1 MFIKKSCKTVNGKKY
16 VNHLLVESVNTP
28 KGPRHKV
35 ICSLGNLDP
44 GPSEKWLRVA
54 QNIEKALSGQLPI
67 ESDPIVEQIVEKIKS
82 KQEVSDSAI
91 TGEDARWQ
99 TVDTETFSTEDARE
113 AGPVHVG
120 HQMWEKL
127 QLTEI
132 LKEAGLNERACQLTE
147 VMTIN
152 RLVEPSSE
160 LATVEW
166 LKRTALPDILGE
178 DIVIESPRSL
188 YRNMDRLH
196 PARAKIEASL
206 SERERTLFSLDDT
219 VLLYDLTSTF
229 FEGQSLKND
238 KAQHG
243 YSRDNRPD
251 CKQVVIGLVVNA
263 EGFPKGHEVF
273 DGNRSDTTTVDAMLD
288 ALDERSGGLSNGR
301 MIIVDR
307 GMSSR
312 ENLASI
318 RARGYH
324 YMVAMRQS
332 DRDEYLAELEDS
344 EGWLIFEKVRHGKYY
359 DTVLN
364 RIGLKRAS
372 GAAVN
377 AAKQKKVKSAQQKL
391 ARAKKSAESA
401 QDAGENE
408 EKALEKSLKAVELS
422 RELKLAEEE
431 LAREETLILCVSQG
445 RAQKDR
451 AIREKQE
458 KKLLLDLASLQQRVD
473 AGKLKPSKVHE
484 NIGRL
489 KERYSRV
496 FRYYNVTFDEITNK
510 ISYAENAEKK
520 ELAKELD
527 GSYIIRTDRND
538 LSDREIWQA
547 YMLLTRIEA
556 AFRDMKSPLGE
567 RPIYH
572 QTEHRVETHI
582 FICVLA
588 YHLLV
593 AIEKM
598 LRDGGSHD
606 SWETVRKTLRTH
618 QVVTTTFPTKSG
630 QSLKIRK
637 STTPEPTHTAL
648 YRMLKIPATVMTQR
662 RWWVPTDVPATT
674 PTS

>member
-1 MFIKKSCKTVNGKKY
+1 M
-16 VNHLLVESVNTP
+16 
-28 KGPRHKV
+28 
-35 ICSLGNLDP
+35 GNLDP
-44 GPSEKWLRVA
+44 GPSEKWLKVA
-54 QNIEKALSGQLPI
+54 QNIEKALGGQLLI
-67 ESDPIVEQIVEKIKS
+67 EPDPVVEQIVEKVKA
-82 KQEVSDSAI
+82 KQEAANSEGHDS
-91 TGEDARWQ
+91 RWQ
-99 TVDTETFSTEDARE
+99 TVDTETFSTEEARE

-127 QLTEI
+127 HLTET
-132 LKEAGLNERACQLTE
+132 LKEAGLSERACQLTE

-166 LKRTALPDILGE
+166 LKRTALSDILGE
-178 DIVIESPRSL
+178 GIVLESPRAL
-188 YRNMDRLH
+188 YRNMDLLH
-196 PARAKIEASL
+196 PARVKIETSL
-206 SERERTLFSLDDT
+206 AERERTLFSLDDT
-219 VLLYDLTSTF
+219 ILLYDLTSTY
-229 FEGQSLKND
+229 FEGQSLRND

-251 CKQVVIGLVVNA
+251 CKQVVIGLVVNG

-273 DGNRSDTTTVDAMLD
+273 DGNTSDTTTVEPMLD
-288 ALDERSGGLSNGR
+288 SLDARSGGLSSER
-301 MIIVDR
+301 MVIVDR

-332 DRDEYLAELEDS
+332 DRDEFLADLEDR
-344 EGWLIFEKVRHGKYY
+344 EGWLTFEKIRRGKYLE
-359 DTVLN
+359 TVLN
-364 RIGLKRAS
+364 RISLKKAS
-372 GAAVN
+372 AEAIS
-377 AAKQKKVKSAQQKL
+377 AAKEKKLRSAQQKFE
-391 ARAKKSAESA
+391 RAKKSAESA
-401 QDAGENE
+401 QDAGEDE
-408 EKALEKSLKAVELS
+408 MKTLEKSIKAVESS

-431 LAREETLILCVSQG
+431 LTREETLIICVSQG

-458 KKLLLDLASLQQRVD
+458 KKLLVDLDSLQQRAD
-473 AGKLKPSKVHE
+473 AGKLKPNKVHE

-489 KERYSRV
+489 KERYPRV

-510 ISYAENAEKK
+510 ISYAENSEKK

-538 LSDREIWQA
+538 LSDKEIWQA
-547 YMLLTRIEA
+547 YMLLTRVEA

-567 RPIYH
+567 RPVYH
-572 QTEHRVETHI
+572 QIERRVETHI

-598 LRDGGSHD
+598 LKDSGCHD

-618 QVVTTTFPTKSG
+618 QVITTAFPTKSG
-630 QSLKIRK
+630 QTLKIRK
-637 STTPEPTHTAL
+637 GTTPESAHNAI
-648 YRMLKIPATVMTQR
+648 YDMLQIPATVMPQR
-662 RWWVPTDVPATT
+662 RWWVPVGAPHATT
-674 PTS
+674 VTSS